1 MAASWSNICAGH
13 WPRLFVLVQIPIS
26 KEESVAGRVVEHV
39 RLLEQE
45 LDVLKHLDH
54 PNIVRYLVSHLHY

>member
-1 MAASWSNICAGH
+1 M
-13 WPRLFVLVQIPIS
+13 LVQIPIS